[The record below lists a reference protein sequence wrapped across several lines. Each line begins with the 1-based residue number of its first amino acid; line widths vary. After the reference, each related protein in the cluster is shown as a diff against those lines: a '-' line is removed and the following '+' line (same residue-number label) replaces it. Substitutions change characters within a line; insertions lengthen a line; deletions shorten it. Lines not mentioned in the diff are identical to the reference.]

1 MPADARDPPFLSQ
14 SPHSPSCMEEPAL
27 VQGRMASG
35 PYRPALAPPP
45 SACLRKV
52 LQQPASVLCHTGRA
66 GEKRAG
72 FTLLAHL
79 RQTRDS

>member
-52 LQQPASVLCHTGRA
+52 LQQPASVLCYCIRVARA
-66 GEKRAG
+66 KSEQVSRYWPI
-72 FTLLAHL
+72 
-79 RQTRDS
+79 